1 MGPELDLKQA
11 SRETLLAVIA
21 EQRGVIA
28 EQQDTIAQM
37 GKRVEG
43 LEARLSG
50 GGPEARMPGHT
61 PAARCKKP
69 AEQEKKPRKKR
80 PHGFARPRMEPTR
93 RVVHAPESCP
103 ECHTILPGGWVQ
115 RTREVIEIP
124 AAPVEVTE
132 HVFMARTCPLC
143 RKRRLPREPLQGV
156 AVGRQRLGVNLVSLI
171 ITLREEGRLPVRT
184 IQWYL
189 RTVHQLKLSVG
200 AIVRTIH
207 QAAQQAG
214 PAVNEVLERIR
225 RSPVVHADETGW
237 RENGVNGYVWTFSTP
252 TERYFLRRG
261 RGGEVVDEALG
272 KAFGGILVSDF
283 YVAYHHYPGLKQRCW
298 AHLLRDIHKLKVL
311 YPEDQDLAKWAR
323 GVQRLYT
330 KLDFPH
336 FKRRKRGNRQV
347 GGTERLGVPAYR
359 GRQPT
364 LKNPPTPATG
374 GVAPGQWRPR
384 RSATACRTRPL
395 GAGSWGAVF
404 ATRGRPG
411 WSRRRFPAGRAWCG
425 RWPGRTTGVGF
436 PRPGGSAPPER

>member
-1 MGPELDLKQA
+1 
-11 SRETLLAVIA
+11 
-21 EQRGVIA
+21 
-28 EQQDTIAQM
+28 
-37 GKRVEG
+37 
-43 LEARLSG
+43 
-50 GGPEARMPGHT
+50 
-61 PAARCKKP
+61 
-69 AEQEKKPRKKR
+69 
-80 PHGFARPRMEPTR
+80 
-93 RVVHAPESCP
+93 
-103 ECHTILPGGWVQ
+103 
-115 RTREVIEIP
+115 
-124 AAPVEVTE
+124 
-132 HVFMARTCPLC
+132 MARTCPLC

-171 ITLREEGRLPVRT
+171 VTLREEGRLPVRT

-330 KLDFPH
+330 KGVSWAVAGGCSSRGQLALE
-336 FKRRKRGNRQV
+336 KRLLKRAGLSWRTRRQSRKNCAGGLSGISRSCSSLFTIRGLPRI
-347 GGTERLGVPAYR
+347 TM
-359 GRQPT
+359 
-364 LKNPPTPATG
+364 
-374 GVAPGQWRPR
+374 R
-384 RSATACRTRPL
+384 RSGACAT
-395 GAGSWGAVF
+395 W
-404 ATRGRPG
+404 
-411 WSRRRFPAGRAWCG
+411 
-425 RWPGRTTGVGF
+425 
-436 PRPGGSAPPER
+436 